1 MEHGGAGMPVNTKQL
16 SARPGAAGRKSGKNA
31 KKKR

>member
-1 MEHGGAGMPVNTKQL
+1 MEHGGAGMPVRAAPAPQ
-16 SARPGAAGRKSGKNA
+16 RPGSAGRKSKNA